1 MPDTNLQTRTHGNDV
16 TRVTMQGGFLRHAS
30 NGMPDTNLQT
40 RTHGNDVTRVTMQGE
55 IYVAGVRFGTSR
67 D

>member
-1 MPDTNLQTRTHGNDV
+1 
-16 TRVTMQGGFLRHAS
+16 
-30 NGMPDTNLQT
+30 
-40 RTHGNDVTRVTMQGE
+40 MQGE